1 MHDVENN
8 IILLFIFMLCGMFM
22 FARFWHELCKDFNE
36 VSNKSLRAT
45 IATAELQQCKNI
57 VRS

>member
-22 FARFWHELCKDFNE
+22 FARVFGMNYAKTLM
-36 VSNKSLRAT
+36 KSVTNRLEQR
-45 IATAELQQCKNI
+45 
-57 VRS
+57 